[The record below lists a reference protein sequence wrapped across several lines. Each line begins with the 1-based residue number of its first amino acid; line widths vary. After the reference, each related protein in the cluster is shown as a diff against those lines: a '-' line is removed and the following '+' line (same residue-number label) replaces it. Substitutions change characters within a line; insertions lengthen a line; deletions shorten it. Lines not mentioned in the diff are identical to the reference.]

1 MKQLILLM
9 TILISLNGLL
19 FAQNPFSMALSL
31 DGDGDQVS
39 LPSVQ
44 GSNSFTIE
52 AWVFI
57 DTNYS
62 SWRTIY
68 SGSSR
73 GFFLKDKLINWWQG
87 GDRFLGGDTIPSFEW
102 HHIALAYNDTNFFG
116 YLDSILDTMSSYFGG
131 TLPLGAVG
139 IGGHNLEY
147 FDGLIDELRI
157 WNFMRSQTQIHNT
170 MGDTLGPVYYS
181 SADSGLIAYWRFDE
195 LEDLGINGDG
205 ADDVRDYSIYGSH
218 GDLVGDATLDISGAI
233 AGIELDYNNI
243 QLKKFTL
250 SRNYPNP
257 FNPTTKIK
265 YSVPQSSNVAI
276 KVYDVLGN
284 EVATLVNEEKPA
296 GRYEVEF
303 SGAELTSGIY
313 FYQIK
318 AGSFVDTKKMILM
331 K

>member
-1 MKQLILLM
+1 MIKLLM
-9 TILISLNGLL
+9 SLFICFSVNGFLW
-19 FAQNPFSMALSL
+19 AQNPFILALSL

-44 GSNSFTIE
+44 PSNSFTIE

-62 SWRTIY
+62 GWRTIY

-73 GFFLKDKLINWWQG
+73 GFFLKDKLINWWQS

-102 HHIALAYNDTNFFG
+102 HHIALTYDGDTFIS
-116 YLDSILDTMSSYFGG
+116 YLNGTLDTMSSNSGG

-157 WNFMRSQTQIHNT
+157 WNFMRSQTQIYNT

-218 GDLVGDATLDISGAI
+218 GDLVGDAILEISGAI
-233 AGIELDYNNI
+233 AGIELSYNNI
-243 QLKKFTL
+243 QPKEYILTQNF
-250 SRNYPNP
+250 PNP
-257 FNPTTKIK
+257 FNPVTTIN
-265 YSVPQSSNVAI
+265 YQIPELSFVTL
-276 KVYDVLGN
+276 KVYDVLGS
-284 EVATLVNEEKPA
+284 EIATLVNEEKPA
-296 GRYEVEF
+296 GSYEVEF
-303 SGAELTSGIY
+303 DADRLT
-313 FYQIK
+313 K
-318 AGSFVDTKKMILM
+318 WNILLQTTSRFFC
-331 K
+331 

>member
-1 MKQLILLM
+1 MKQLILSIA
-9 TILISLNGLL
+9 ILISLNGFL
-19 FAQNPFSMALSL
+19 FAQNPFNLALSL

-44 GSNSFTIE
+44 PSNSFTIE

-62 SWRTIY
+62 GWRTIY

-73 GFFLKDKLINWWQG
+73 GFFLKDKLINWWQS
-87 GDRFLGGDTIPSFEW
+87 GDRFLGSDTIPSFEW
-102 HHIALAYNDTNFFG
+102 HHIALTYDGDTFID
-116 YLDSILDTMSSYFGG
+116 YLNGTLDTMSSNSGG

-195 LEDLGINGDG
+195 LEDLGVNGDG

-243 QLKKFTL
+243 QPEEFKLIQ
-250 SRNYPNP
+250 NYPNP
-257 FNPTTKIK
+257 FNPATTIK
-265 YSVPQSSNVAI
+265 YQISKLSFI
-276 KVYDVLGN
+276 TLKVYDVLGN

-296 GRYEVEF
+296 GKYEVEF
-303 SGAELTSGIY
+303 NGSELTSGIY
-313 FYQIK
+313 FYQMK
-318 AGSFVDTKKMILM
+318 TGSFIETKKMVLI